1 MRGPSQSCRPTEYF
15 RSNVD
20 ENSWT
25 VCRGRATIEAVPKG
39 LEAQVNEP
47 DERFVVDVVDL
58 VQAQTRSE
66 SDDTD
71 GGGSGRSDTSF

>member
-1 MRGPSQSCRPTEYF
+1 MYCTKVGIAHRWTFACEHATLEAGPSVEEQM
-15 RSNVD
+15 
-20 ENSWT
+20 
-25 VCRGRATIEAVPKG
+25 
-39 LEAQVNEP
+39 NEP

-58 VQAQTRSE
+58 VQAQSRSE